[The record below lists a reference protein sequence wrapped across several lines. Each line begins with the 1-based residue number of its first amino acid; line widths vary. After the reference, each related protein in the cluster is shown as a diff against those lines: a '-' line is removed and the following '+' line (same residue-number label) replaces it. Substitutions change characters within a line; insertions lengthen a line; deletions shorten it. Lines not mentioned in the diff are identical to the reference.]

1 MDGCLA
7 GRATVRMAVTGGEK
21 VYQVEGT
28 VSADQVPWKA
38 GAGRYAELKKAWA
51 EMGLGSAMKVL
62 CEDGK
67 EAERVI
73 GALRDFA
80 RVQTPE
86 LRIRAYRERLSGGKV
101 RVYLDKMRG
110 NGRSAG

>member
-1 MDGCLA
+1 MF
-7 GRATVRMAVTGGEK
+7 E
-21 VYQVEGT
+21 VEGT

-38 GAGRYAELKKAWA
+38 GAGRYAELKKGWV
-51 EMGLGSAMKVL
+51 EMGLGSALKVV

-80 RVQTPE
+80 RAQNPD
-86 LRIRAYRERLSGGKV
+86 LRVRAYRERLPGGKV
-101 RVYLDKMRG
+101 RVYLDKMRR
-110 NGRSAG
+110 NGRRPG